1 MKTDKKEN
9 NKLGISMRARL
20 MLVIVAAVTLEATF
34 IIQYVYSQREIKKE
48 ASLRAESEL
57 KSAENKIMDIVNQAE
72 AAVRNSIW
80 VAEWCLEYPDSLER
94 IPQRVVSENPVVVG
108 STMAL
113 VPNYSEKHPLY
124 APYAAR
130 DLETGKIR
138 MLSLAT
144 EEYDYP
150 SMEWFTKPLEL
161 NDSYW
166 SEPYFD
172 ENGGDI
178 LMTTF
183 SMPIKDKDGVVAA
196 ILTADISLDWLTNL
210 IGGIKVYPNAFNLV
224 VSRSGQILVCPVETL
239 VMQTTL
245 DKIAQESE
253 DYETF
258 DRVNRSILSGQSGEL
273 PVRYHGQTS
282 HVYFSPVE
290 RTGWFL
296 SIVLPE
302 KELYS
307 GVRRIGM
314 IVILLQLLG
323 LAMLIIILRVVAKNQ
338 NKYLRVN
345 EQKERMENELH
356 IAREIQMAM
365 IPKSFPPFPE
375 RKDLDLSAAIIPAK
389 EVGGDL
395 YDFFI
400 RDEKLFFC
408 IGDVSGKGIPASLV
422 MAVTRSLFR
431 AMSAHE
437 DSPAKIITSMNNSMA
452 ETNESTMFVTF
463 FCGVLDLKAGQLRYC
478 NAGHNPPMILTDAIR
493 ILPVEPNLSLGILKG
508 MDFIE
513 QETPF
518 YYDDALFLYTD
529 GLSEAENVAQEQ
541 FGEARIRA
549 ALHGR
554 KPSENHLANI
564 EQQVSRFVGEAPQ
577 SDDLTMLFIH
587 YLGNTDK
594 KTFHLT
600 LHNNVEQI
608 ALLPEYV
615 ETVAKAAQLDNETI
629 FNLNLAL
636 EEAVSNVILYAYP
649 EGTDNV
655 VDIEAKA
662 DGNQVSFVI
671 TDSGKPFDPTAK
683 EEVDIDAEITDR
695 PIGGLGIHLVRTI
708 MDKVSYERKEE
719 KNILTLILT
728 TKND

>member
-1 MKTDKKEN
+1 MKSDRKDNK
-9 NKLGISMRARL
+9 KLGISMRARL
-20 MLVIVAAVTLEATF
+20 MLVVVAAITLEATA
-34 IIQYVYSQREIKKE
+34 IIQFVYAQREIKQE

-57 KSAENKIMDIVNQAE
+57 KSAENKIMDVVNQAE

-80 VAEWCLEYPDSLER
+80 VAEWCLKYPDSLVR
-94 IPQRVVSENPVVVG
+94 IPQLVVSKNPVVVG
-108 STMAL
+108 STIAL
-113 VPNYSEKHPLY
+113 VPDYSTKFPLY

-130 DLETGKIR
+130 NLETGEIR

-150 SMEWFTKPLEL
+150 SMEWFTKPIEL

-183 SMPIKDKDGVVAA
+183 SMPIKDKNGTIAA
-196 ILTADISLDWLTNL
+196 ILTADISLDWLTEL
-210 IGGIKVYPNAFNLV
+210 IGEIKVYPNAFNMV
-224 VSRSGQILVCPVETL
+224 ISRSGQIMVCPVETL
-239 VMQTTL
+239 VMQTNVNQFAL
-245 DKIAQESE
+245 ESE
-253 DYETF
+253 DYEAL
-258 DRVNRSILSGQSGEL
+258 DRVNRAMLSGQSGEM
-273 PVRYHGQTS
+273 PVRYQGQTN

-290 RTGWFL
+290 RTGWSL

-307 GVRRIGM
+307 GVRRIGV
-314 IVILLQLLG
+314 IVKLLQLLG
-323 LAMLIIILRVVAKNQ
+323 LAMLIIILRVAAKNQ
-338 NKYLRVN
+338 AKYHRLN
-345 EQKERMENELH
+345 EQKERIENELH

-365 IPKSFPPFPE
+365 IPKTFPPFPE
-375 RKDLDLSAAIIPAK
+375 RKDLDLAAAIVPAK

-408 IGDVSGKGIPASLV
+408 IADVSGKGIPASLV

-431 AMSAHE
+431 AMSTHE
-437 DSPAKIITSMNNSMA
+437 DSPAKIVTSMNNSMS
-452 ETNESTMFVTF
+452 ETNESSMFVTF
-463 FCGVLDLKAGQLRYC
+463 FCGVLDLNAGQLRYC

-493 ILPVEPNLSLGILKG
+493 MLPVEPNLPLGILSG

-518 YYDDALFLYTD
+518 HYDDALFLYTD
-529 GLSEAENVAQEQ
+529 GLSEAENAAQEQ
-541 FGEARIRA
+541 FGEARIEKT
-549 ALHGR
+549 LHGKKR
-554 KPSENHLANI
+554 SQDHLENI
-564 EQQVSRFVGEAPQ
+564 KQQVSLFVGEAPQ

-587 YLGNTDK
+587 YLGHANK
-594 KTFHLT
+594 NSHHLT
-600 LHNNVEQI
+600 LHNNIEQI
-608 ALLPEYV
+608 ALLPEFV
-615 ETVAKAAQLDNETI
+615 DAVAEEAQLDHEAI

-636 EEAVSNVILYAYP
+636 EEAVSNVIMYAYP
-649 EGTDNV
+649 EKTDNV
-655 VDIEAKA
+655 VDIEAMVEGKR
-662 DGNQVSFVI
+662 VSFVI

-683 EEVDIDAEITDR
+683 ETVDINADMGER

-708 MDKVSYERKEE
+708 MDMVNYERKEG
-719 KNILTLILT
+719 KNVLTI
-728 TKND
+728 TKNY

>member
-1 MKTDKKEN
+1 MKTEKKEYKKN
-9 NKLGISMRARL
+9 GISMKARL
-20 MLVIVAAVTLEATF
+20 LLLIVATLTLEATA
-34 IIQYVYSQREIKKE
+34 IIQFAFALREIKQE

-57 KSAENKIMDIVNQAE
+57 KSAEHKIMDVVNQAE

-80 VAEWCLEYPDSLER
+80 VAQWCLENPDSLAR

-113 VPNYSEKHPLY
+113 VPGYSVKDSLS

-130 DLETGKIR
+130 DLETGEIR

-150 SMEWFTKPLEL
+150 SQEWFTKPLEL

-172 ENGGDI
+172 ENGGEM

-183 SMPIKDKDGVVAA
+183 SMPVKGSNGEVAA
-196 ILTADISLDWLTNL
+196 ILTADISLDWLTELVGN
-210 IGGIKVYPNAFNLV
+210 IKVYPNAFNLV
-224 VSRSGQILVCPVETL
+224 VSRSGQIMVCPVETL
-239 VMQTTL
+239 VMRTTV
-245 DKIAQESE
+245 DQFAMESE
-253 DYETF
+253 DYEALNQ
-258 DRVNRSILSGQSGEL
+258 VNRAMLSGRSGEM
-273 PVRYHGQTS
+273 PVRYKGQTS

-290 RTGWFL
+290 RTGWSL

-307 GVRRIGM
+307 GVRQIGM
-314 IVILLQLLG
+314 IVKLLQLLG
-323 LAMLIIILRVVAKNQ
+323 LAMLIVILRVATKNQ
-338 NKYLRVN
+338 AKYHSMN

-365 IPKSFPPFPE
+365 IPKTFPPFPE
-375 RKDLDLSAAIIPAK
+375 RKDLDLAASIIPAK

-437 DSPAKIITSMNNSMA
+437 DSPAKIVASMNNSMSEA
-452 ETNESTMFVTF
+452 NENCIFVTF
-463 FCGVLDLKAGQLRYC
+463 FCGVLDLKAGQLHYC

-493 ILPVEPNLSLGILKG
+493 MLPVEPNVPLGILKE

-513 QETPF
+513 QEMPF
-518 YYDDALFLYTD
+518 HYDDALFLYTD
-529 GLSEAENVAQEQ
+529 GLSEAENASQEQ
-541 FGEARIRA
+541 FGEARIEK
-549 ALHGR
+549 ALHG
-554 KPSENHLANI
+554 KKHSEEHLENI
-564 EQQVSRFVGEAPQ
+564 QQRVSLFVGEAPQ
-577 SDDLTMLFIH
+577 SDDLTMLFVH
-587 YLGNTDK
+587 YLGHTNK
-594 KTFHLT
+594 NPHHIT
-600 LHNNVEQI
+600 LHNDVEQI
-608 ALLPEYV
+608 SLLPEFV
-615 ETVAKAAQLDNETI
+615 EAVAKEAQLEHEAI
-629 FNLNLAL
+629 SNLNLAL
-636 EEAVSNVILYAYP
+636 EEAVTNVIMYAYP
-649 EGTDNV
+649 EGTDGM
-655 VDIEAKA
+655 VDIEAVV
-662 DGNQVSFVI
+662 DGKRVMFVI

-683 EEVDIDAEITDR
+683 EDIDINAKMDER

-708 MDKVSYERKEE
+708 MDTVNYERKGE
-719 KNILTLILT
+719 KNILTI
-728 TKND
+728 TKIY

>member
-1 MKTDKKEN
+1 
-9 NKLGISMRARL
+9 
-20 MLVIVAAVTLEATF
+20 
-34 IIQYVYSQREIKKE
+34 
-48 ASLRAESEL
+48 
-57 KSAENKIMDIVNQAE
+57 
-72 AAVRNSIW
+72 
-80 VAEWCLEYPDSLER
+80 
-94 IPQRVVSENPVVVG
+94 
-108 STMAL
+108 
-113 VPNYSEKHPLY
+113 
-124 APYAAR
+124 
-130 DLETGKIR
+130 
-138 MLSLAT
+138 
-144 EEYDYP
+144 
-150 SMEWFTKPLEL
+150 
-161 NDSYW
+161 
-166 SEPYFD
+166 
-172 ENGGDI
+172 
-178 LMTTF
+178 
-183 SMPIKDKDGVVAA
+183 
-196 ILTADISLDWLTNL
+196 
-210 IGGIKVYPNAFNLV
+210 
-224 VSRSGQILVCPVETL
+224 
-239 VMQTTL
+239 
-245 DKIAQESE
+245 
-253 DYETF
+253 
-258 DRVNRSILSGQSGEL
+258 
-273 PVRYHGQTS
+273 
-282 HVYFSPVE
+282 
-290 RTGWFL
+290 
-296 SIVLPE
+296 
-302 KELYS
+302 
-307 GVRRIGM
+307 
-314 IVILLQLLG
+314 
-323 LAMLIIILRVVAKNQ
+323 
-338 NKYLRVN
+338 
-345 EQKERMENELH
+345 
-356 IAREIQMAM
+356 
-365 IPKSFPPFPE
+365 
-375 RKDLDLSAAIIPAK
+375 
-389 EVGGDL
+389 
-395 YDFFI
+395 
-400 RDEKLFFC
+400 
-408 IGDVSGKGIPASLV
+408 
-422 MAVTRSLFR
+422 
-431 AMSAHE
+431 
-437 DSPAKIITSMNNSMA
+437 MNNSMA

-587 YLGNTDK
+587 YLGNADK

-615 ETVAKAAQLDNETI
+615 ETVAKAAQLDNETV